1 MGGLSP
7 EPSPPLGCGSVCRR
21 PFRVHT
27 LHLLRVL
34 YKLSLRK
41 YKKPHKKA
49 NVLIIPLHLRKGGM
63 FTVPD
68 GEARSD
74 PRKPPP
80 PAPALLAMAQ
90 SSPFLKGLFTS
101 GSDVASCREL
111 PS

>member
-80 PAPALLAMAQ
+80 PRPRLAGHG
-90 SSPFLKGLFTS
+90 P
-101 GSDVASCREL
+101 EL
-111 PS
+111 AFS

>member
-80 PAPALLAMAQ
+80 APALLAMAQ
-90 SSPFLKGLFTS
+90 SSPFLKGPFTS